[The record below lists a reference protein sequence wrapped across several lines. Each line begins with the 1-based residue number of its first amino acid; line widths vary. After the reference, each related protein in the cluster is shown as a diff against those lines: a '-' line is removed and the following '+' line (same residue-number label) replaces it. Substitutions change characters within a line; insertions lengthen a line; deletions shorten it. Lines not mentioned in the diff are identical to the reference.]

1 MKKKIKRIAA
11 ALLAALL
18 LSGCG
23 LASPEGGGAEDTPPD
38 SQEALGAGA
47 FVERTPADRVV
58 TLNWDPEAGINPVRA
73 VSAANVQ
80 FWSLLYDSVFTVD
93 DDWTVSSE
101 VVTGYTTDDYIWW
114 VFTVDTSIRWSDGTP
129 LSARDVAYSI
139 QMAQRTDY
147 YGGRLNC
154 IYGCSAFDSVT
165 FAITTKKAVS
175 QLPALLNIPV
185 IQSGQYYENW
195 PIGTGPYML
204 SEARDSL
211 VANPEYDR
219 AERLPLDV
227 IYLKNYMDVSARITA
242 FEDASIDLVTNDP
255 TGMYNLGYGSSN
267 EKRYC
272 ETTNLHYI
280 GFNTRSNFFLT
291 AAARGAVARLIDRD
305 YIVETLMRGCGVA
318 SPLPVH
324 PRSPLYDAEYA
335 AAFGYDAAMAMSLF
349 EAAGVGDWDNDD
361 GLEIM
366 VTGIAVEMNI
376 KFVVNNDS
384 TVKVEAARRLAE
396 DLNALGITTT
406 LYELSWDD
414 YIYALSNGEFDM
426 YYGELRL
433 AADWD
438 LGSLFAVPDTKAKT
452 VVWGSNYARTT
463 DEEYTRLYDAYL
475 AAPED
480 QRYAAFQ
487 EAVRYVAETGILL
500 PVCFERREVL
510 THRGVV
516 SGIRATQYDLFNH
529 YLEWTVELG

>member
-1 MKKKIKRIAA
+1 MRRYARIIAA
-11 ALLAALL
+11 AAFAALL

-23 LASPEGGGAEDTPPD
+23 EALPGGGQEEAPPD
-38 SQEALGAGA
+38 AQEALGGSA
-47 FVERTPADRVV
+47 FVERTPADRLFS
-58 TLNWDPEAGINPVRA
+58 LNWDPEAGVNPVRT
-73 VSAANVQ
+73 VSAANLQ

-93 DDWTVSSE
+93 DDWSVSSE
-101 VVTGYTTDDYIWW
+101 LVTGYTTDDYIWW
-114 VFTVDTSIRWSDGTP
+114 VFTVDTSIRWSDGTQ

-147 YGGRLNC
+147 YGGRLDC
-154 IYGCSAFDSVT
+154 IYGCSAFDAVT

-185 IQSGQYYENW
+185 IKNGQYYEDW
-195 PIGTGPYML
+195 PVGTGPYML
-204 SEARDSL
+204 SEAHDAL
-211 VANPEYDR
+211 VPNPEYDR
-219 AERLPLDV
+219 AEYLPLDV
-227 IYLKNYMDVSARITA
+227 IYLRDYMDVSDRITA

-272 ETTNLHYI
+272 ETTNLHYV
-280 GFNTRSNFFLT
+280 GFNTRSSYFLT

-305 YIVETLMRGCGVA
+305 YVVETLMRGCGVA

-335 AAFGYDAAMAMSLF
+335 ASFGHDSAMAMALF
-349 EAAGVGDWDNDD
+349 EAAGVGDLDYD
-361 GLEIM
+361 GALEMLI
-366 VTGIAVEMNI
+366 TGIIVELNI
-376 KFVVNNDS
+376 KFIVNNDS
-384 TVKVEAARRLAE
+384 SVKVAAARRLAE

-406 LYELSWDD
+406 LYELSWDE
-414 YIYALSNGEFDM
+414 YLYTLSTGDFDM

-438 LGSLFAVPDTKAKT
+438 LGSLFAVPDTTAKT
-452 VVWGSNYARTT
+452 VLWGSNYARTT
-463 DEEYTRLYDAYL
+463 DEAYTRLYDAYL

-487 EAVRYVAETGILL
+487 EAARYVLDTGILL

-529 YLEWTVELG
+529 FPEWTVELG